1 MKLRIEGYSQKK
13 MAEGNLNDHNA
24 EAHRRMI
31 EVEKLIAAFEMC
43 SAGGYSKETIRQ
55 NVEYLRKVIEL
66 KKVEA
71 VAHIDKELFQLRDEL
86 VRKVDFACK
95 QKQDKL
101 SDVDWK
107 VQLNRQTAEALK
119 IFHANR
125 LRSLLTLEVRRV
137 EGFRCESFAYIR
149 ACDAV
154 PQRMSFIENYEMHK
168 YRVGSNVIMYYMCQM
183 GYVPEL
189 IHYSKAS
196 ANHEAG
202 DEEVA
207 ISNIDLLNGVY
218 QLEFVA
224 GREGAYDVQVTLF
237 GQHINGSPLKI
248 TVQGAV
254 AHKGRHKLE
263 SAHTERQDLSMVAGV
278 TAAAEVMNIGS
289 AHVSNATG
297 QEKLEPVVTK
307 ELQMPLDA
315 AKGHCKELVTTHAN
329 DLPSEIQQPFVQSLL
344 SSAIEPSLS
353 DPSGKSSEP
362 PPNDVLSKFFS
373 HIELPRRQTAVTK
386 HDALSS
392 QNSALSGSSLGSAS
406 YSSLRSS
413 KPLQSVDDV
422 AKSENTFFTGSS
434 QPVGKPVSKPGTAA
448 PLTDG
453 GKSMGDPLKPT
464 YVVTT
469 VAPDSSTKRSTACSK
484 VSPSTHKKEPVG
496 FSGTITAKLTLEFD
510 TYRSSKFAF
519 PIGVTA
525 TPSGN
530 IIIADTSQDRVLTFD
545 PEGRA
550 LHKAIFSGSSDS
562 FRRPSAVVAL
572 HDESYAVKDDRCIYV
587 FSKNG
592 EFIRSLGKHSLCK
605 PYGLAAQ
612 GENLFT
618 ISLGDAVPTLRCF
631 SASGNFEQCVA
642 YGPLLPSTPAGSKC
656 RFMDVHNGHIFVSD
670 LGLSCMY
677 KTDMKGVLV
686 STFGIKGKDCGQ
698 MIEPSGV
705 SATDRCVFIGD
716 SKNNRVQAFDANG
729 NFITVVKMASGIIRP
744 SGVHVSEK
752 DKLYVL
758 NYLHGVVGVYKLNF
772 NEVTP

>member
-13 MAEGNLNDHNA
+13 MAEANLNDHNA
-24 EAHRRMI
+24 EAHRRI
-31 EVEKLIAAFEMC
+31 LEVENVIATFKMC

-55 NVEYLRKVIEL
+55 NVEYLRNAIEFM
-66 KKVEA
+66 KDEA
-71 VAHIDKELFQLRDEL
+71 VAHIHKELLQLRDEL

-95 QKQDKL
+95 QKQDIL
-101 SDVDWK
+101 SDVDWE
-107 VQLNRQTAEALK
+107 VQLNRQPAEALK
-119 IFHANR
+119 LFQADR

-154 PQRMSFIENYEMHK
+154 PQRMRFIENYEMHK
-168 YRVGSNVIMYYMCQM
+168 YHVGSNVIMYYMCQT

-202 DEEVA
+202 EEVA
-207 ISNIDLLNGVY
+207 VSNIDLVNGVY

-224 GREGAYDVQVTLF
+224 GREGTYDVQVTLF
-237 GQHINGSPLKI
+237 DQHIIGSPLKI

-254 AHKGRHKLE
+254 THKGPHKLE
-263 SAHTERQDLSMVAGV
+263 SAHTERQDLSTVAGV

-297 QEKLEPVVTK
+297 QEKLEPVVAK

-329 DLPSEIQQPFVQSLL
+329 DLLSEIQQPFVQSLL

-386 HDALSS
+386 HNALSS
-392 QNSALSGSSLGSAS
+392 QNNALSGSSLGSAS

-413 KPLQSVDDV
+413 KPLQSVSDV

-434 QPVGKPVSKPGTAA
+434 QPVSKPGTAA

-469 VAPDSSTKRSTACSK
+469 VAPDSSTKWSTASTK
-484 VSPSTHKKEPVG
+484 VSLTSTHKKEPGG

-510 TYRSSKFAF
+510 AYRNSKFAF

-530 IIIADTSQDRVLTFD
+530 IIIADTSQDRVVTFD
-545 PEGRA
+545 PEGRP

-631 SASGNFEQCVA
+631 SASGNFEQCVV

-656 RFMDVHNGHIFVSD
+656 RFMDVHNGHVFVSD
-670 LGLSCMY
+670 LGLSCIY
-677 KTDMKGVLV
+677 KTDMKGALV

-729 NFITVVKMASGIIRP
+729 NFITVVKMASGIVRP